1 MAGRS
6 VNSIFPAAMD
16 EMLSRPLS
24 DPDEARI
31 HHHLRA
37 QEPAEDEEDDQEG
50 EGKKGEGD
58 AVTQQFLKT
67 RTVLLTG
74 EVNKSLAER
83 VIRQV
88 LLLEQENEEPIK
100 VFIDSPG
107 GDADAGFA
115 ILDMMRFVKP
125 SVIMIGMGL
134 VASAGAIILLAS
146 PKEQRFAL
154 PNSRYLI
161 HQPAAGFRG
170 VATEIEI
177 HAREMDLMRQK
188 ANELIASETGKSV
201 ADVEKDT
208 DRDYWMSAEE
218 AIAYGLVGKV
228 VHSQDDL

>member
-1 MAGRS
+1 MMRRYL
-6 VNSIFPAAMD
+6 D
-16 EMLSRPLS
+16 
-24 DPDEARI
+24 DPDSARYRTAGE
-31 HHHLRA
+31 RA
-37 QEPAEDEEDDQEG
+37 QETEEEDEEEP
-50 EGKKGEGD
+50 EED
-58 AVTQQFLKT
+58 ADAKRDAESPMTQQFLKT

-83 VIRQV
+83 VVRQV
-88 LLLEQENEEPIK
+88 LLLAQESEDPIK

-125 SVIMIGMGL
+125 RVKMIGMGL

-146 PKEQRFAL
+146 PKEDRFAL

-177 HAREMDLMRQK
+177 HAHEMDIMRQK
-188 ANELIASETGKSV
+188 ANELIATESGRSL

-218 AIAYGLVGKV
+218 ATVYGLVGKV
-228 VHSQDDL
+228 VRSQEEV